1 MPTQTSRPGESL
13 RGGVWGRVDVRWDSL
28 LAWDEKCSDRASAG
42 CALISVCVWIGWLE
56 LCWSHAFHSKL
67 MNLWY
72 WTSESSDL
80 PQNRPVEGINFGC
93 LFQPPPWFVLVCVYA
108 GSHIWLCTRMLSK
121 HWPPCVWVCAPAS
134 VYCWTAKAIL
144 TIKRR
149 ATSWASTYPA
159 FPSLLMSAC
168 CVAYSQWQAAYCWKC
183 GEAKCS
189 LPTKRG
195 HLKSTVSPLCFWFV
209 LLGCRRIGGKCWCS
223 WISVFLLTFFTSL
236 FRMIVI

>member
-1 MPTQTSRPGESL
+1 MCDEIRSWPEMRSAVTKLQL
-13 RGGVWGRVDVRWDSL
+13 DVL
-28 LAWDEKCSDRASAG
+28 LFLC
-42 CALISVCVWIGWLE
+42 VCGLVGSSYVGLMHFIQNWWIYDIGLQKAAICHFE
-56 LCWSHAFHSKL
+56 
-67 MNLWY
+67 
-72 WTSESSDL
+72 
-80 PQNRPVEGINFGC
+80 NRPVEGISFGC
-93 LFQPPPWFVLVCVYA
+93 LFQPPPCVYA
-108 GSHIWLCTRMLSK
+108 GSHIRLCTRMLVCISK

-168 CVAYSQWQAAYCWKC
+168 CVAYSQWQAAYCWKS

-195 HLKSTVSPLCFWFV
+195 HLKSTVSPLCFRFV
-209 LLGCRRIGGKCWCS
+209 LLGCRRIGGKFWCPVISCFSSDFLYQFILNDFDISKS
-223 WISVFLLTFFTSL
+223 WYGT
-236 FRMIVI
+236 